1 MVPLAAA
8 LLAAFFLLHCALL
21 GRAALMCLPGAGGG
35 AGFSLEAFLGRPL
48 AAFFGICLG
57 MLVNMGALFALGML
71 GFFHLTAV
79 AWTALALVAGA
90 LALRWGRTQQGG
102 HSAQNASTAPGRLL
116 PGRLPTDVSFRRAT
130 LSLEL
135 LTLAALFLLCIAVS
149 LHPPGHWDDTMYQ
162 LPLARHYVEQQA
174 IVLDE
179 YVRFP
184 LFPQNFNL
192 LFSLGMM
199 VGDAV
204 QRGAG
209 AASAESLLWYFGA
222 PEVFAQLFA
231 TLPLF
236 IMALGVWGA
245 SHRYLGSGIPGLLAG
260 LTLFMIGPVKSTLGF
275 AYIDNGLAM
284 FCMAAAL
291 AAACMA
297 ERGFGVPAEANLADA
312 VGADSGSNA
321 DTADV
326 AMANANADIAAV
338 NANADTA
345 GAYANA
351 DTAAVNAEANVDAS
365 ARSSHLRVALILLAG
380 LMAGGA
386 CGTKYFG
393 VVMAVVV
400 GIAIVAIVFICERR
414 PAAKDMRPV
423 SARQP
428 FHRALQAAALYAAAV
443 LMAGIAWYVRS
454 ALISGDPIH
463 PAGARFFGFFLW
475 NEGDLAFQHAEQA
488 QYGVRRNPLLFPI
501 ALLEAGVLLWLPAF
515 AGLFLRRVPA
525 PIRVLQAVFLGYMLF
540 WFFVTQ
546 VPRYLAP
553 VYGLGGLLTFYA
565 LYRAWLWARRRPRLR
580 NAAWAAVIM
589 LVLTLTYTA
598 ERSIKY
604 GREFAHPEPLLA
616 AKPGYAL
623 YQQANAHIGEF
634 GSRLVQVG
642 FEGSAYFFQGTV
654 IGDWFGPGRYRD
666 TLACAALPCPL
677 PPLETLNKTM
687 EKHGAR
693 MLLLSRQHVAGLPG
707 EPVSNESVTES
718 VTESGPDHDLK
729 ELWSDSHFSGG
740 WLLLRSDA
748 DGVLLGFA
756 P

>member
-1 MVPLAAA
+1 MVPIAAA

-21 GRAALMCLPGAGGG
+21 GRAALTCLPGAGGG
-35 AGFSLEAFLGRPL
+35 SFSLEAFLGRPL
-48 AAFFGICLG
+48 AAFFSICLG
-57 MLVNMGALFALGML
+57 MLVNMSALFALGML
-71 GFFHLTAV
+71 DFFHLTAV
-79 AWTALALVAGA
+79 AWTALALALVAGA
-90 LALRWGRTQQGG
+90 LALRWGRTRLIG
-102 HSAQNASTAPGRLL
+102 HAAHSASTAPGRLL
-116 PGRLPTDVSFRRAT
+116 PGRLPTDLSFRRAT

-204 QRGAG
+204 QGGAG
-209 AASAESLLWYFGA
+209 LASAESRLWHFGA
-222 PEVFAQLFA
+222 PEVFAQVFA

-236 IMALGVWGA
+236 IMALGMWGA

-260 LTLFMIGPVKSTLGF
+260 LTLFMIGPIKSTLGF

-291 AAACMA
+291 AAAYMA
-297 ERGFGVPAEANLADA
+297 ERGTRAPAKANLADA
-312 VGADSGSNA
+312 
-321 DTADV
+321 
-326 AMANANADIAAV
+326 
-338 NANADTA
+338 A
-345 GAYANA
+345 GAYSSSNA
-351 DTAAVNAEANVDAS
+351 DTAAVNAEANTDAS
-365 ARSSHLRVALILLAG
+365 ARSSRLRVALTLLAG

-400 GIAIVAIVFICERR
+400 GIAIVAIVFICERQ
-414 PAAKDMRPV
+414 PAARDMRPV
-423 SARQP
+423 SARRP

-454 ALISGDPIH
+454 AFISGDPIH

-488 QYGVRRNPLLFPI
+488 QYGVRRNPVMFPI

-515 AGLFLRRVPA
+515 VGLFLRRVPA
-525 PIRVLQAVFLGYMLF
+525 PVRVLQAVFLGYMLF

-565 LYRAWLWARRRPRLR
+565 LYRAWLWARRRSQLR
-580 NAAWAAVIM
+580 NAAWPAVIM
-589 LVLTLTYTA
+589 LVLSLTYTA

-623 YQQANAHIGEF
+623 YQQANAHIREF
-634 GSRLVQVG
+634 GPRLVQVG
-642 FEGSAYFFQGTV
+642 FEGGAYFFQRTV

-707 EPVSNESVTES
+707 EPVLTESATES

-729 ELWSDSHFSGG
+729 ELWSDSDFSGG
-740 WLLLRSDA
+740 WRLLRSDA